1 MKQFNQFTLYI
12 NYLLQELENPQ
23 NYIICDT
30 CQGNVSNSTNIILS
44 TINIPQEDFKVEFS
58 EEKKYSESFQH
69 YIKYEPSP
77 SKLSCLIVQ
86 LTRSDKI
93 DKLCQQ
99 FIGKM
104 DSCNTELFNFR

>member
-1 MKQFNQFTLYI
+1 M
-12 NYLLQELENPQ
+12 P
-23 NYIICDT
+23 
-30 CQGNVSNSTNIILS
+30 NSTQMLPS
-44 TINIPQEDFKVEFS
+44 TTLNLPQEDIKVEFS

-77 SKLSCLIVQ
+77 SKLPYLIVQ

-99 FIGKM
+99 VIGEM
-104 DSCNTELFNFR
+104 DSCNTESNQCR